1 MPSTPPRAVAVEA
14 AASQPTDADNAAIS
28 RLSQAAGRD
37 LPPVA
42 YLVKI
47 QLETV
52 PEATSSGWALYVGNF
67 RIPKYWEYKDGI
79 YFKVYDAQ
87 FFRDHSGGE
96 LRFSPDGTE
105 FIDTGL
111 VLTSPE
117 ILPSAAT
124 DTPDLPQQRDILG

>member
-79 YFKVYDAQ
+79 YFKVYDPQ
-87 FFRDHSGGE
+87 FFRDHSGGA

-105 FIDTGL
+105 FIETGL

-117 ILPSAAT
+117 ILPSAVT
-124 DTPDLPQQRDILG
+124 DTPELPQQRDILG

>member
-1 MPSTPPRAVAVEA
+1 MPPTPPQAVSVEVV
-14 AASQPTDADNAAIS
+14 ASQPTDADNAAITH
-28 RLSQAAGRD
+28 LSQAAGRD
-37 LPPVA
+37 VPPVA

-47 QLETV
+47 RLQTV
-52 PEATSSGWALYVGNF
+52 PEATSSGWALFVGDF

-79 YFKVYDAQ
+79 YFKVYDPQ
-87 FFRDHSGGE
+87 FFTDHAGGA

-105 FIDTGL
+105 FIETGL

-124 DTPDLPQQRDILG
+124 ETPDLPQQRDILS

>member
-1 MPSTPPRAVAVEA
+1 MPSTPPRAVAVET
-14 AASQPTDADNAAIS
+14 AASQPTDADNAAIT
-28 RLSQAAGRD
+28 RLSQTAGRD

-79 YFKVYDAQ
+79 YFKVYDPQ
-87 FFRDHSGGE
+87 FFSDHAGE
-96 LRFSPDGTE
+96 ALRFSPDGTE
-105 FIDTGL
+105 FIETGL
-111 VLTSPE
+111 VLASPD
-117 ILPSAAT
+117 IVPSSAAEM
-124 DTPDLPQQRDILG
+124 PELPRQRDVLG

>member
-1 MPSTPPRAVAVEA
+1 MPSTPPRAIAVEA
-14 AASQPTDADNAAIS
+14 AASRPTDADNAAIT

-52 PEATSSGWALYVGNF
+52 PEATSSGWALYVDNF

-79 YFKVYDAQ
+79 YFKVYDPQ
-87 FFRDHSGGE
+87 FFRDHAGE
-96 LRFSPDGTE
+96 ALRFSPDGTE
-105 FIDTGL
+105 FIETGL
-111 VLTSPE
+111 VLAAPE

-124 DTPDLPQQRDILG
+124 ETPDLPQQRDILG

>member
-1 MPSTPPRAVAVEA
+1 MPPTPPQAVSVEVV
-14 AASQPTDADNAAIS
+14 ASQPTDADNAAITH
-28 RLSQAAGRD
+28 LSQAAGRD
-37 LPPVA
+37 VPPVA

-47 QLETV
+47 RLQTV
-52 PEATSSGWALYVGNF
+52 PEATSSGWALFVGDF

-79 YFKVYDAQ
+79 YFKVYDPQ
-87 FFRDHSGGE
+87 FFTDHAGGA

-105 FIDTGL
+105 FIETGL

-124 DTPDLPQQRDILG
+124 ETPDLPQQRDILG

>member
-14 AASQPTDADNAAIS
+14 VASQPTDADNATIT

-52 PEATSSGWALYVGNF
+52 PEATSSGWALYVGDF
-67 RIPKYWEYKDGI
+67 RIPKYWEYQDGI
-79 YFKVYDAQ
+79 YFKIYDPQ
-87 FFRDHSGGE
+87 FFSDHAGQA

-105 FIDTGL
+105 FTDTGL
-111 VLTSPE
+111 VLAAPE
-117 ILPSAAT
+117 ILPSGAA

>member
-1 MPSTPPRAVAVEA
+1 MPPTPPQAVSVEVV
-14 AASQPTDADNAAIS
+14 ASQPTDADNAAITH
-28 RLSQAAGRD
+28 LSQAAGRD
-37 LPPVA
+37 VPPVA

-47 QLETV
+47 RLQTV
-52 PEATSSGWALYVGNF
+52 PEATSSGWALFVGDF

-79 YFKVYDAQ
+79 NFKVYDPQ
-87 FFRDHSGGE
+87 FFTDHAGGA

-105 FIDTGL
+105 FIETGL

-124 DTPDLPQQRDILG
+124 ETPDLPQQRDILG

>member
-14 AASQPTDADNAAIS
+14 AASRPTDADNAAIS

-52 PEATSSGWALYVGNF
+52 PEAMSRGWARYVGNF

-79 YFKVYDAQ
+79 Y
-87 FFRDHSGGE
+87 GGYTH
-96 LRFSPDGTE
+96 PAA
-105 FIDTGL
+105 
-111 VLTSPE
+111 PHQPAA
-117 ILPSAAT
+117 PSACPGRPPRSA
-124 DTPDLPQQRDILG
+124 PISPVPGG

>member
-14 AASQPTDADNAAIS
+14 VASQPTDADDAAIA

-37 LPPVA
+37 MTPVA

-47 QLETV
+47 RLETV
-52 PEATSSGWALYVGNF
+52 PAATSSGWALYVGDF

-79 YFKVYDAQ
+79 YFKVYDPQ
-87 FFRDHSGGE
+87 FFRDHAGGA

-105 FIDTGL
+105 FIETGL
-111 VLTSPE
+111 VLTSPDV
-117 ILPSAAT
+117 LPSAVT
-124 DTPDLPQQRDILG
+124 EMPNLPQQRDILG

>member
-1 MPSTPPRAVAVEA
+1 MPPTPPQAVSVEVV
-14 AASQPTDADNAAIS
+14 ASQPTDADNAAITY
-28 RLSQAAGRD
+28 LSQAAGRD
-37 LPPVA
+37 VPPVA

-47 QLETV
+47 RLQTV
-52 PEATSSGWALYVGNF
+52 PEATSSGWALFVGDF

-79 YFKVYDAQ
+79 YFKVYDPQ
-87 FFRDHSGGE
+87 FFRDHAGGA

-105 FIDTGL
+105 FIETGL

-124 DTPDLPQQRDILG
+124 ETPDLPQQRDILG